1 MPVIDLVIFD
11 MDDVLCR
18 YDFARRLGCL
28 AEITGLEAA
37 FIDQAIFR
45 SGFDDLADRGRY
57 TAEEYLQ
64 HFNAHLGVD
73 VSRQD
78 WLWARRQ
85 SITPDAAVLA
95 LVEHV
100 RAQVPVAMLTNN
112 GPVLQEGLEEVFPQ
126 AAELFGE
133 RALFSCQL
141 ASSKDEVAIFPAAL
155 EILGGQPESTLF
167 IDDSETYIASA
178 HGAGLRTHH
187 YLGIDGLVNALQSFK
202 LLQVGFI
209 PN

>member
-1 MPVIDLVIFD
+1 MPAINLVIFD

-18 YDFARRLGCL
+18 YDFARRLACL
-28 AEITGLEAA
+28 AEVTGLEAA
-37 FIDQAIFR
+37 FIEAAIFG
-45 SGFDDLADRGRY
+45 SGFDELGDRGRY

-64 HFNAHLGVD
+64 QFSAHLGVA

-85 SITPDAAVLA
+85 SIAPDAAVLA
-95 LVEHV
+95 LAETV

-112 GPVLQEGLEEVFPQ
+112 GPVLREGLGEVFPQ

-133 RALFSCQL
+133 RAIFSCQL
-141 ASSKDEVAIFPAAL
+141 ASSKAEPAIFHAVL
-155 EILGGQPESTLF
+155 EILDGQPDSTLF

-187 YLGIDGLVNALQSFK
+187 FSGIDALAGTLRSFN
-202 LLQVGFI
+202 LI
-209 PN
+209 PD